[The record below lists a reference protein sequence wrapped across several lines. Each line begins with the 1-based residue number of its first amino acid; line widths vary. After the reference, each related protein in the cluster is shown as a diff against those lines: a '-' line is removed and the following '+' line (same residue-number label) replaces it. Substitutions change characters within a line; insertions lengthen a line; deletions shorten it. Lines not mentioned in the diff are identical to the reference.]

1 MKNLTLN
8 EAKTLKALRS
18 GENSGE
24 NSGKKIPEYLA
35 KKVGIKVEALMQAA
49 YFLQEKNLVD
59 IDERLE
65 EEYELT
71 EEGERYAREGL
82 PERDIHD
89 FVVSKGGEVY
99 LSDLRKEF
107 PEIINIG
114 FGWLKRK
121 NWVKTDK
128 RGEDFLVIALKAPI
142 GRDEEILKE
151 LTNKPR
157 KNPPMLDKSTLKLLK
172 GRKLLNIHDKKYIK
186 IKLAEDG
193 EEVARGIKVEDYE
206 EITKITPEMIREK
219 SWIGKRF
226 RGYDAEVLSKEIY
239 PAKKHPYRRIIEE
252 IRDIS
257 LRMGFVEIKGEI
269 IQSSFWDFDALFQ
282 PQDHPAR
289 DMQDTFYLNSES
301 KLPER
306 YVKEVREMHIHGG
319 KVDSSGWGG
328 EWSEEVARR
337 NVLRTH
343 TTALTIRYLA
353 EHPDPPVKAFC
364 IGRVYRRESIDATHL
379 PEFEQLEGV
388 IMDKGV
394 SFKDLLGYLKAFY
407 REMGFEE
414 IRFRP
419 GYFPY
424 TEPSVEPDVYVDGL
438 GWVELGGAG
447 VFRKEVTEP
456 FGINYPVLAWGLG
469 VSRLAMLKLGLRD
482 LRELYRPDI
491 DWLRKSPLFEGF

>member
-1 MKNLTLN
+1 MKMKNLTLN
-8 EAKTLKALRS
+8 EAKTLKALL
-18 GENSGE
+18 SGE

-49 YFLQEKNLVD
+49 YLLEEKNLVD
-59 IDERLE
+59 IDERVE

-71 EEGERYAREGL
+71 EEGERYAKEGL
-82 PERDIHD
+82 PERNIHD

-99 LSDLRKEF
+99 LSDLREEF
-107 PEIINIG
+107 SRIINIG

-151 LTNKPR
+151 LTETR

-206 EITKITPEMIREK
+206 EITKITSEMIRER

-226 RGYDAEVLSKEIY
+226 RGYDAEVSSKEIY

-319 KVDSSGWGG
+319 KIDSSGWGG

-407 REMGFEE
+407 GEMGFEE

-491 DWLRKSPLFEGF
+491 DWLRKSPLFGDF